1 MNSTTPRF
9 LKLPETSNLS
19 LRDQICE
26 VISSAIISK
35 ALAIDRPLPSC
46 RELADQFGVSR
57 NTVFAAY
64 NKLIDL
70 EFLVS
75 RDRSGYFLNPQ
86 MAGLEKL
93 KKDRPANAE
102 SETDTGT
109 GSDGGA
115 GAETGDAVS
124 ADRAI

>member
-1 MNSTTPRF
+1 MSSTTPQF
-9 LKLPETSNLS
+9 LKLPKASNLS

-35 ALAIDRPLPSC
+35 SLPYDGPLPSC
-46 RELADQFGVSR
+46 RDLADQFGVSR

-75 RDRSGYFLNPQ
+75 RDRSGYF
-86 MAGLEKL
+86 
-93 KKDRPANAE
+93 
-102 SETDTGT
+102 
-109 GSDGGA
+109 
-115 GAETGDAVS
+115 
-124 ADRAI
+124 